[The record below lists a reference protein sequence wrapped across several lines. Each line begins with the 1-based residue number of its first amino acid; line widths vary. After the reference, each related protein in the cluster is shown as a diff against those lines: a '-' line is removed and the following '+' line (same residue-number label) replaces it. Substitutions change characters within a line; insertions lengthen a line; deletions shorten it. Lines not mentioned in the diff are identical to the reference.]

1 MLKKTMSP
9 TLQIT
14 VRHVKGKARTSSTF
28 DVSDHRIK
36 LTWFQNETKLAFA
49 LISKSSFFVPIAKLQ
64 VPEVGTVVGT
74 VLK

>member
-1 MLKKTMSP
+1 MSP

-36 LTWFQNETKLAFA
+36 LTWFQNEAKLAFA
-49 LISKSSFFVPIAKLQ
+49 LI
-64 VPEVGTVVGT
+64 
-74 VLK
+74 